1 MGQKHTRSD
10 SNLFSYERKSLSGQL
25 SESRLKN
32 KSTMMNMTKRVLSS
46 PTQISKRNLFMLPD
60 EAISLI
66 LTYLL
71 EEIRVLMQVSPE
83 WYVKILEAIDSIFS
97 PIESHFCVVHSKYL
111 LFKKSYLS
119 TGSIHVVG
127 KRGRRVDRV
136 IIAETLPRLV
146 GLTMKLRFTYRNYHD
161 NKIYSSEYKFDI
173 TDKNNRTVWVHRDES
188 KSHSEENL
196 KAYTLQIPLICV
208 GDNVEFAVNWLN
220 LSSAVRL
227 DTIQW
232 QAPVFYETKAQ
243 VSSLQLKYD
252 LDRSKKTEGIEHKTF
267 MYNIAR
273 HCEVQLSQI
282 EWYKAEFYT
291 KQNYVFSFDHFLPF
305 LRLVKSKFAGV
316 DLINSK
322 FEFVAECSGIV
333 PESMEKIG
341 IVVEVKERDDE
352 LTNEVKRLGLLYD
365 RYKQIDLRV
374 GDHFIV
380 YITKGGN

>member
-1 MGQKHTRSD
+1 
-10 SNLFSYERKSLSGQL
+10 
-25 SESRLKN
+25 
-32 KSTMMNMTKRVLSS
+32 
-46 PTQISKRNLFMLPD
+46 
-60 EAISLI
+60 
-66 LTYLL
+66 
-71 EEIRVLMQVSPE
+71 
-83 WYVKILEAIDSIFS
+83 
-97 PIESHFCVVHSKYL
+97 
-111 LFKKSYLS
+111 
-119 TGSIHVVG
+119 
-127 KRGRRVDRV
+127 
-136 IIAETLPRLV
+136 
-146 GLTMKLRFTYRNYHD
+146 MKLRFTYRNYHD
-161 NKIYSSEYKFDI
+161 NKIYSSDYKFDI
-173 TDKNNRTVWVHRDES
+173 TAQANRTVWVHRDES
-188 KSHSEENL
+188 KVHSEENL
-196 KAYTLQIPLICV
+196 KAYTLQIPLIYT

-291 KQNYVFSFDHFLPF
+291 KQSYVFSFDHFLPF
-305 LRLVKSKFAGV
+305 LRIVKSKFAGV

-322 FEFVAECSGIV
+322 FEFIAECAGIV

-341 IVVEVKERDDE
+341 VVGEIKEREDE

-365 RYKQIDLRV
+365 RYKQIELRV
-374 GDHFIV
+374 GDRFVV